1 MSLCERNIDCLEC
14 QARGM
19 CNSYA
24 LFKYNQGRVDAIDEC
39 IAKIDILEQIS
50 FGIVEV
56 DLVKDLLKQLKE
68 ENNADS
74 K

>member
-24 LFKYNQGRVDAIDEC
+24 MFKYNQGRVDAIDEC

-68 ENNADS
+68 EKNADS